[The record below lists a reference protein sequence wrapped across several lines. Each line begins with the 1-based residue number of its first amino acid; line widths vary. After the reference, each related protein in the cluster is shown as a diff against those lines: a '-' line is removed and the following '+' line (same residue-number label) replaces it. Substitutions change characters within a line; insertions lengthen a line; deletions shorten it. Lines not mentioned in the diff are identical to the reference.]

1 MFRKYL
7 SALASIG
14 ILITLVGCAA
24 AAATEPA
31 SAPPQLAEELVYY
44 DWEEDMPQSVLDA
57 FSEEFGVE
65 VTYLTYET
73 QEEALANIKAGEIYD
88 VVVADNDIIPAF
100 LEDDLLA
107 EIDYRNVPNFKN
119 ISANF
124 RDLAYDPGNQHSIP
138 WNWGT
143 TGLVVRTDLIEEPIT
158 SWADLWDP
166 SYAGKI
172 AIRVEPRELTG
183 IALKSLG
190 YSINSEDPDELLA
203 AEERI
208 LELKDRVIFVEA
220 YAEDAVP
227 KLVTGEA
234 VILVG
239 WGEDVLYGRE
249 EHEAITYILPEEGTF
264 LWGDNFVIP
273 ANSPRK
279 DTAELFL
286 NFLMRPEINAMII
299 NENYY
304 ASANEA
310 ARAFVDLEI
319 LDDPAIFPAST
330 DLVNAE
336 VFLPLSPEGEERY
349 NEILEHFIAANQ

>member
-7 SALASIG
+7 STIAFIG
-14 ILITLVGCAA
+14 ILITLVGCSAQAA
-24 AAATEPA
+24 QEST
-31 SAPPQLAEELVYY
+31 SVPPELAEELIYY

-88 VVVADNDIIPAF
+88 VVVVDNDIVPAF
-100 LEDDLLA
+100 LEGDLLA
-107 EIDYRNVPNFKN
+107 EIDYRNVPNYKN

-124 RDLAYDPGNQHSIP
+124 RDLAYDPGNEHSIP

-143 TGLVVRTDLIEEPIT
+143 TGLVVRSDLVEKPIT
-158 SWADLWDP
+158 RWADLWDP
-166 SYAGKI
+166 SYTGKI
-172 AIRVEPRELTG
+172 AMRVEPRELTG

-190 YSINSEDPDELLA
+190 YSINSENPDELIA

-220 YAEDAVP
+220 HAEDAIP
-227 KLVTGEA
+227 QLVSGEV

-279 DTAELFL
+279 YTAELFL

-299 NENYY
+299 NENFY

-310 ARAFVDLEI
+310 ARAFVDPEI
-319 LDDPAIFPAST
+319 SDDPAIFPTPA
-330 DLVNAE
+330 DLANAE
-336 VFLPLSPEGEERY
+336 VYLPLSPQGEERY
-349 NEILEHFIAANQ
+349 NEILEHFVAVNQ